1 MTKTLFDVLA
11 ARKDRWLAKNLE
23 LVESVTLEGAGL
35 HDLDLGL
42 YRIAVMRKGP
52 SPKTEPLC
60 PVCEKPAS
68 GHRDGLFCCG
78 HCKGRAKH
86 KTKRRG
92 KFAGYHRV
100 FCTECGARTTL
111 WSDGCLAD
119 AAWNR
124 RA

>member
-78 HCKGRAKH
+78 HCSGRVMMSTNRLIDPTHYVVKCLH
-86 KTKRRG
+86 
-92 KFAGYHRV
+92 
-100 FCTECGARTTL
+100 CGATVPENTSRQ
-111 WSDGCLAD
+111 GVKRV
-119 AAWNR
+119 WNR